1 MSGVTTAIVLA
12 GGLGERLRPLTSD
25 RPKPMIVVYHY
36 PLLHHSVVW
45 LRRSGIK
52 QIVIS
57 CGYRHE
63 VIQEHFKD
71 GRRFDLK
78 ITYSIEEEPLGRGG
92 GIKLASQSL
101 SEVSGPI
108 LVING
113 DMITDLPVK
122 DLADFHTKAQ
132 GSITMVT
139 VPLKSPYGIVES
151 DSNNN
156 VVNFREK
163 PTLPY
168 WINAG
173 VYLIE
178 KKILEEFP
186 DKGDHEELLF
196 PRLAQELR
204 LKSFSFNG
212 FWHTIDTA
220 KDLADLQKKLES
232 LKNVRLS
239 ERP

>member
-1 MSGVTTAIVLA
+1 MSGITTAIVLA
-12 GGLGERLRPLTSD
+12 GGRGERLRPLTSD
-25 RPKPMIVVYHY
+25 RPKPMIVVYNY

-52 QIVIS
+52 EIVIS

-63 VIQEHFKD
+63 VIEEHFQD

-78 ITYSIEEEPLGRGG
+78 ITYSIEETPLGRGG

-101 SEVSGPI
+101 TKASGPI

-113 DMITDLPVK
+113 DMITDLPLK
-122 DLADFHTKAQ
+122 ELAAFHTGAKC
-132 GSITMVT
+132 SITMVT

-151 DSNNN
+151 DNDNN
-156 VVNFREK
+156 VVSFREK

-173 VYLIE
+173 VYLIDKE
-178 KKILEEFP
+178 VLKEFP

-196 PRLAQELR
+196 PRLAQEHR
-204 LKSFSFNG
+204 LKSFSFDG
-212 FWHTIDTA
+212 FWRTIDTA
-220 KDLADLQKKLES
+220 KDLADLQSELEA
-232 LKNVRLS
+232 LKSARLS
-239 ERP
+239 DRS